1 MYIIITITLSKGSD
15 KVELLDADRQ
25 NKRDT
30 NRRLSVVLSLKYG
43 KIDTK
48 I

>member
-1 MYIIITITLSKGSD
+1 MIIIITMSLPKGSD
-15 KVELLDADRQ
+15 EVKLLEADRQ

-43 KIDTK
+43 KR
-48 I
+48 